1 MVTREL
7 VPVIVT
13 LRDGEQ
19 APDIVTALW
28 KDDLLP
34 RLDVVPLTSETTAR
48 LVARVLDG
56 RVDPAALERLWL
68 LPRGSP
74 LFLRTWSTPR

>member
-1 MVTREL
+1 M
-7 VPVIVT
+7 PVIVT

-19 APDIVTALW
+19 APDIVTDLL

-34 RLDVVPLTSETTAR
+34 SLDVVPFTSETPAR